1 MSHLGHCFV
10 KHKVIALGKLSNVL
24 CLVHHTDVWVGVALT
39 SIIINRIFDRGTL
52 WHKSKV
58 GMSLELHL
66 SIHV

>member
-24 CLVHHTDVWVGVALT
+24 RLIHCTDIRVGVAST
-39 SIIINRIFDRGTL
+39 SIVIDRIFDRGTL